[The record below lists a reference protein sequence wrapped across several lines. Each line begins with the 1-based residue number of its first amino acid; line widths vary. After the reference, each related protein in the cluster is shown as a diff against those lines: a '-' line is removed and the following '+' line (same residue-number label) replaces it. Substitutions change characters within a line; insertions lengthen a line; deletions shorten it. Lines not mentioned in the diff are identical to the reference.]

1 MKNWSNAIIQLSFV
15 LKCLKRCR
23 SCDWENYIDKM
34 LVEYKI
40 ICTVL
45 PYSGLVKYK
54 GGSKRFE
61 TDIQFLIWCLQHI
74 WNNYE
79 HILLTKIKLQPVK
92 IIQAMQEIFFSLYQ
106 NRKQRK
112 NLKAPAPGK
121 LWPYVKDILGEA
133 YSVMQLLIYFIY
145 NLWLPGFTWNFTSVF
160 LRE

>member
-61 TDIQFLIWCLQHI
+61 TDQFLIWCLQHI

-79 HILLTKIKLQPVK
+79 HILLTKIKL
-92 IIQAMQEIFFSLYQ
+92 I
-106 NRKQRK
+106 K
-112 NLKAPAPGK
+112 NLLK
-121 LWPYVKDILGEA
+121 LFKLCKRFFFHFTKIENKEKTWKHLHPVSCDLGEV

>member
-1 MKNWSNAIIQLSFV
+1 
-15 LKCLKRCR
+15 
-23 SCDWENYIDKM
+23 M

-61 TDIQFLIWCLQHI
+61 TDIQFLI

-121 LWPYVKDILGEA
+121 L
-133 YSVMQLLIYFIY
+133 
-145 NLWLPGFTWNFTSVF
+145 
-160 LRE
+160 

>member
-1 MKNWSNAIIQLSFV
+1 
-15 LKCLKRCR
+15 
-23 SCDWENYIDKM
+23 M

-61 TDIQFLIWCLQHI
+61 TDQFLIWCLQHI

-121 LWPYVKDILGEA
+121 L
-133 YSVMQLLIYFIY
+133 
-145 NLWLPGFTWNFTSVF
+145 
-160 LRE
+160 